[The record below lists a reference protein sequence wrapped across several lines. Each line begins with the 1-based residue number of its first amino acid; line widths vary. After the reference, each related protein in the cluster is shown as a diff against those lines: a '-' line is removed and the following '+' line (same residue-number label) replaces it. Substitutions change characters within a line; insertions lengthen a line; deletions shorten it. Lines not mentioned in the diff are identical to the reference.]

1 MPVENKGASNK
12 TIARNRRIQYQARKK
27 VEDRLTKKYGGT
39 KSARQRARKFMQG
52 KHVHHT
58 KRGLEL
64 IDPVK
69 HGKQHGRGYKG
80 LSRLY
85 RRR

>member
-1 MPVENKGASNK
+1 MPVESKAASNK

-27 VEDRLTKKYGGT
+27 VEDKLTKKYGGT
-39 KSARQRARKFMQG
+39 KSARQRARKFMKG

-64 IDPVK
+64 IDPK
-69 HGKQHGRGYKG
+69 THGKKHGRGHKG
-80 LSRLY
+80 KPRLY
-85 RRR
+85 RRV